1 MPTGARWRPNREAPD
16 RALAPLP
23 LSAVPGD
30 LLDVVLLVLAAAFA
44 VAGYRQG
51 FIIGVMSFAGFAAG
65 AIVGAYLAPNVVT
78 LLAKSQHVQ
87 AVLAIAGVFAAAV
100 IGMLAASAL
109 GVALR
114 SKLHSG
120 PTTVLDS
127 LGGAAVNV
135 VAIVLLAWL
144 LGTLVAYA
152 PPFPALASQVN
163 NSIVLRG
170 VDRLIPQ
177 GVQPDFTALR
187 RLLATEPYA
196 QVFGALGAETALS
209 VPKPDP
215 GITASPEV
223 VADQPSVVKIEGVAL
238 SCKKTIEGSGF
249 VIAKDRVV
257 TNAHVVAGVDSGP
270 IVYIGNESY
279 PARVVLFD
287 PKRDVAVLDVPG
299 LNRPPLHFAFSA
311 PFGGNAIVAGYP
323 KDRSFTVMPA
333 RVGQAENASGP
344 DIYNTTTVNRQIYPI
359 RADVRSGNSGGPLIA
374 PDGAVYGMVFAAA
387 VSVPQTG
394 YALTATEIKP
404 DVLRGERLTSPVSTG
419 RCQGS

>member
-1 MPTGARWRPNREAPD
+1 MAPD

-51 FIIGVMSFAGFAAG
+51 FIIGVLSFVGFAGG
-65 AIVGAYLAPNVVT
+65 AIVGAYLVPNVVT

-87 AVLAIAGVFAAAV
+87 AVLAIVGVFAAAV
-100 IGMLAASAL
+100 IGMLLASAL
-109 GVALR
+109 GVVLR

-127 LGGAAVNV
+127 VGGAAVNV

-215 GITASPEV
+215 GITASTAV
-223 VADQPSVVKIEGVAL
+223 VRDRPSVVKIEGLAL
-238 SCKKTIEGSGF
+238 SCQKTIEGSGF

-257 TNAHVVAGVDSGP
+257 TNAHVVAGVNSGP
-270 IVYIGNESY
+270 IVYIGNQSY

-299 LNRPPLHFAFSA
+299 LDRPPLHFAWSA

-323 KDRSFTVMPA
+323 KDLSFTVKPA
-333 RVGQAENASGP
+333 RVGQAEYASGP

-359 RADVRSGNSGGPLIA
+359 RADVRNGNSGGPLIA

-394 YALTATEIKP
+394 YALTATEIRP